1 MICTTPS
8 QIVAQKHL
16 EDRFTASADDWMLE
30 IGGKGGVVGAEARV
44 SCFVGRWRWLALAYA
59 ITYIGCRDGSN
70 WPYDLEP
77 FNVLE
82 AHKESELDKWVT

>member
-44 SCFVGRWRWLALAYA
+44 SCFVGR
-59 ITYIGCRDGSN
+59 
-70 WPYDLEP
+70 
-77 FNVLE
+77 
-82 AHKESELDKWVT
+82 